1 MASLEIGYRLP
12 SGFNKLSSSAIL
24 EYVRHAVAYGSFFF
38 GPVDA
43 VVADGYVA
51 VADTLLIFG
60 PLNGVAAA
68 NEDEDMRL
76 DRCPAAVKWPAE
88 VL

>member
-1 MASLEIGYRLP
+1 M
-12 SGFNKLSSSAIL
+12 
-24 EYVRHAVAYGSFFF
+24 AYGSFFL
-38 GPVDA
+38 GPVVA
-43 VVADGYVA
+43 VVANEGSVA
-51 VADTLLIFG
+51 ELDILLAFR
-60 PLNGVAAA
+60 PLKGVAAA